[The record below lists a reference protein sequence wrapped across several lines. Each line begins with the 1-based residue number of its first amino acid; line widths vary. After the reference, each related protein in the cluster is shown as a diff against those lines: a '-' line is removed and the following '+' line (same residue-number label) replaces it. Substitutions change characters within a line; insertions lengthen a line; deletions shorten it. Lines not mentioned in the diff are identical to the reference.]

1 MDYIMVKQNIK
12 VLHKLN
18 NFKEIRIGNFL
29 VDGYTPTAKTV
40 YKFQGCYYHYCKN
53 DCPIIKNR
61 VLPLA

>member
-29 VDGYTPTAKTV
+29 VDGHTPTAKTV
-40 YKFQGCYYHYCKN
+40 
-53 DCPIIKNR
+53 
-61 VLPLA
+61 